1 MVIVKRIFMIL
12 VLTLIINMCFNVS
25 RAEAV
30 PEAGKDGKSQAE
42 EIFAGM
48 STEQKVAQMIMPAL
62 RSWGKD
68 EENVTD
74 LSVLPELA
82 EVLRRHQYGGVIL
95 FGSNIVDTEQTV
107 RLIHDLQRNNV
118 QSTDALD
125 AGAIPYLIAADQEG
139 GSVSR
144 LTMGT
149 RGTGSMAIGATGGEA
164 GNNAYAIGRVFGEE
178 LSALGINVN
187 LGPCIDVITDLADA
201 GMSTRVYSD
210 DPETVSELG
219 LAFENGIS
227 ESNVVTCFKHFPGA
241 GDGSDYPTSIY
252 ITPDQLKAE
261 GLMTFTAAI
270 DSGAE
275 MVMVSA
281 TTFPLIDE
289 EILMADGLTKGYYPA
304 TLSPVIVTEMLRR
317 ECGFD
322 GVVMTDALEMEQ
334 FVTEPDNG
342 MAYFSGEPGSAAHD
356 ILAAEAA
363 INAGCDILLLPT
375 DLNGEEAADY
385 YEEYIAG
392 IVHLVR
398 DGAISIERI
407 DESVKRILTLKE
419 RHGILGMDVSGEDL
433 NEKLETALQT
443 VGSPKHH
450 EVEKR
455 TAVQAVTLLKN
466 DHVLPLSGELDHL
479 VIICRTSL
487 DNNPV
492 TYALQL
498 LKKEGVIAQNTR
510 IENHL
515 SNENTGDEDA
525 RCTIVI
531 DRYYD
536 TADGGQLVYS
546 DELTSA
552 IQNADVVICL
562 SAVGAGMDLLQ
573 DDSPVMA
580 GVSRALSDAH
590 ASGSKFILLSDN
602 LPVDAARFQEAD
614 AIVCAYLS
622 AGFGIDPTARTSGS
636 ENIGAFNANVPAA
649 LCAIFG
655 DGEMEGSLPITI
667 PALEKDADGKWVYSD
682 TILYERGYSFTSK

>member
-1 MVIVKRIFMIL
+1 MVIVKRIFIIL
-12 VLTLIINMCFNVS
+12 VLTPIMNMCFIVS

-252 ITPDQLKAE
+252 ITPDQLKA
-261 GLMTFTAAI
+261 
-270 DSGAE
+270 
-275 MVMVSA
+275 
-281 TTFPLIDE
+281 
-289 EILMADGLTKGYYPA
+289 DGLTKGYYPA

-392 IVHLVR
+392 IVQLVR

-450 EVEKR
+450 EAEKR

-536 TADGGQLVYS
+536 TADGGQLIYS
-546 DELTSA
+546 DELTTA

-667 PALEKDADGKWVYSD
+667 PALERDADGKWVYSD